1 MPLEKATRDLI
12 HDYCVRDLPG
22 DIQWHID
29 KFSFVEDQ
37 ELRNRLGRAFYSARY
52 TYKLMEATFVQGD
65 EQHPFVKFQIMQYAS
80 IYEAVI
86 TNLLWGEFKEHPE
99 VLNLQTHK
107 AYKPVNALG
116 SLTKMQYGDED
127 LFTCVYRDSKTPRNS
142 IPFKDKVDCAVR
154 IGFMDASYSE
164 DIKLIYELRNLAHI
178 ETEANKQLDVEIE
191 QSKHAYWRLAPF
203 LEGVSSF
210 LATYNA

>member
-1 MPLEKATRDLI
+1 MPLEESTRNLI
-12 HDYCVRDLPG
+12 HEYCVRDLPG
-22 DIQWHID
+22 NIQWHID
-29 KFSFVEDQ
+29 KFLFIEDI

-86 TNLLWGEFKEHPE
+86 TNLLWGVFKDHAE
-99 VLNLQTHK
+99 VLQLQTHK
-107 AYKPVNALG
+107 AYKPVNAFG

-127 LFTCVYRDSKTPRNS
+127 LFTCVYRDAKTPKNS

-154 IGFMDASYSE
+154 IGFLEESYSE
-164 DIKLIYELRNLAHI
+164 DIKRTYELRNLAHI

-203 LEGVSSF
+203 LDGVSEY
-210 LATYNA
+210 LGNNNA